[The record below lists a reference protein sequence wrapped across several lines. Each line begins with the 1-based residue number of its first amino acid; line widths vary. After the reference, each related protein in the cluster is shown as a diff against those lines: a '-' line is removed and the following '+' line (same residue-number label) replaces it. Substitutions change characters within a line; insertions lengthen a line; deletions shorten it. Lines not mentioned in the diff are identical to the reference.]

1 MNCFMTRFIILQLT
15 LSILM
20 RYQGN
25 FSENHEIT
33 TRQHVAGR
41 SLRTVF
47 GEISFDNGPFREI

>member
-1 MNCFMTRFIILQLT
+1 
-15 LSILM
+15 M

-41 SLRTVF
+41 SLSTVF